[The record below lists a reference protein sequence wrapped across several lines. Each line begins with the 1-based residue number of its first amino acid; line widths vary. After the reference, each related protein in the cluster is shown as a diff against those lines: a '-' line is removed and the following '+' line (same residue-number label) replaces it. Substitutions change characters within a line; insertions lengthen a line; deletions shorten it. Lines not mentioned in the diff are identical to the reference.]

1 MSWHIKM
8 IGERAAV
15 KAAVENKSDLPASVK
30 QTILDTI
37 HTVVPA
43 HSKAFNGIRLEGY
56 GHENKNDESS
66 LGNIGKLEVEP
77 ITLTTY
83 P

>member
-1 MSWHIKM
+1 MSWHIKI

-15 KAAVENKSDLPASVK
+15 KAAVENTTNIPVRVK

-37 HTVVPA
+37 HDRVPD

-56 GHENKNDESS
+56 GHENNNDESS
-66 LGNIGKLEVEP
+66 LSNIGKLEIEP
-77 ITLTTY
+77 VQLTV
-83 P
+83 